1 MVHEHTDAKMTI
13 YTSMCRK
20 SEELIN
26 QDGQYKSGM
35 RTKEDGDK
43 SLLSHPSTQA
53 NKGMGH
59 VIFALDTPVC
69 IKISKLYGNLK
80 GQMKL
85 DVCV

>member
-1 MVHEHTDAKMTI
+1 
-13 YTSMCRK
+13 
-20 SEELIN
+20 
-26 QDGQYKSGM
+26 M
-35 RTKEDGDK
+35 RTKEEDGDK